1 MYVDHQFAHTITG
14 VVKDSNGNITA
25 YELDTGE
32 TIMKEHA
39 VMMAKQGTIKGV
51 TVSVSKLGEE
61 FLKSLPDG
69 DKNNNL
75 DELPVIPGD
84 EIK

>member
-1 MYVDHQFAHTITG
+1 MYIDHEFAHTITG
-14 VVKDSNGNITA
+14 VVKDSNGEITA
-25 YELDTGE
+25 YKLETGE
-32 TIMKEHA
+32 IIMKEHA

-61 FLKSLPDG
+61 FLKSLPDS

-75 DELPVIPGD
+75 EELPVVD
-84 EIK
+84 DSEIR